1 MYSKIEKTLQSFVSF
16 RRFQDK
22 KKHILSFR
30 AFLDKLSKKDSFGIT
45 NVMDLY
51 PGLKEKFDRGN
62 NCAGTQSE
70 KCLLH

>member
-1 MYSKIEKTLQSFVSF
+1 MSF

-22 KKHILSFR
+22 KKHILLCR
-30 AFLDKLSKKDSFGIT
+30 AFLDELFKRDSFCII

-62 NCAGTQSE
+62 NCAEPQSE
-70 KCLLH
+70 KCMLH